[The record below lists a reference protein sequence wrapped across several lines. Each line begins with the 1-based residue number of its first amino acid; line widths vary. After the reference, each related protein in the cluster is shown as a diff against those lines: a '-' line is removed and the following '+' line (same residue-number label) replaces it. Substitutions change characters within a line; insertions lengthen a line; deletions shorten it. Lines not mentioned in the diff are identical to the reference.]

1 MCVCVR
7 GSVCE
12 RGMCGKHVCVY
23 KCERVSAC
31 AVCVSVCVSVW
42 RVCSLV
48 EISLKEPLSSSSL
61 PQPLLHVDPVSGLL
75 PSVPRDFQ
83 IFINLVDLC
92 RSAKETLFPSLYAAS
107 YSKYCTVRMYNV
119 CRTYS

>member
-1 MCVCVR
+1 MCERDSVCV
-7 GSVCE
+7 
-12 RGMCGKHVCVY
+12 HVCIY
-23 KCERVSAC
+23 KCERVS
-31 AVCVSVCVSVW
+31 AVCVSVCVSVL

-92 RSAKETLFPSLYAAS
+92 RSAKETLFPSLYA
-107 YSKYCTVRMYNV
+107 T
-119 CRTYS
+119 

>member
-1 MCVCVR
+1 MCSVRECVC
-7 GSVCE
+7 
-12 RGMCGKHVCVY
+12 
-23 KCERVSAC
+23 KCFG
-31 AVCVSVCVSVW
+31 VW

-75 PSVPRDFQ
+75 PLVPRDFQ

-107 YSKYCTVRMYNV
+107 YSKYCTYV
-119 CRTYS
+119 CTMCVVHIASCVGGFLGVG

>member
-1 MCVCVR
+1 MCSVRECVC
-7 GSVCE
+7 
-12 RGMCGKHVCVY
+12 
-23 KCERVSAC
+23 KCLG
-31 AVCVSVCVSVW
+31 
-42 RVCSLV
+42 VCSLV

-92 RSAKETLFPSLYAAS
+92 RSAKETLFPSLYATS
-107 YSKYCTVRMYNV
+107 YSKYCTYV
-119 CRTYS
+119 CTMCVVHVHSYIAVLEVFWVLVS